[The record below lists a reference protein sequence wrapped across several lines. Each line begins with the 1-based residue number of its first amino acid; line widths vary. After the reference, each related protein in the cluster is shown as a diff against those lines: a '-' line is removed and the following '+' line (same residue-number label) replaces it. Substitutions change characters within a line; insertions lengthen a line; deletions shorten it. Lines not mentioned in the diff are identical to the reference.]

1 MYREVSVQ
9 SRFLA
14 DFCPIP
20 TQEGKIYLFYSR
32 QAIYIHGF
40 SAGSHGFLRLDFSC
54 ELTVLSPFIFVSGN
68 RVITVLRR
76 RTCVL
81 RVTYAIYT
89 SKPRIRT
96 RTLLAV
102 TNRHPSVP
110 HAKRTQSSRGPEWQ
124 FFGDENK
131 RRKNR
136 DYLQKNRVHKYS
148 ASICMGIWYKL
159 HVAVDRPPHRTGDV
173 RNVYNTKV
181 LLDYSTPAR
190 IGVEVDRI
198 R

>member
-1 MYREVSVQ
+1 MDPSVVGSFSCVTFLCHRAILMVLRDVSWGKCPKQIFVLSQ
-9 SRFLA
+9 RKKVRYTYFIRVRLFIYTVFLQVA
-14 DFCPIP
+14 
-20 TQEGKIYLFYSR
+20 TV
-32 QAIYIHGF
+32 F
-40 SAGSHGFLRLDFSC
+40 SDFSC

-148 ASICMGIWYKL
+148 DSICMGI
-159 HVAVDRPPHRTGDV
+159 T
-173 RNVYNTKV
+173 NCM
-181 LLDYSTPAR
+181 
-190 IGVEVDRI
+190 
-198 R
+198 

>member
-1 MYREVSVQ
+1 VHT
-9 SRFLA
+9 
-14 DFCPIP
+14 D
-20 TQEGKIYLFYSR
+20 TKLFYS
-32 QAIYIHGF
+32 AILCVI
-40 SAGSHGFLRLDFSC
+40 SHK
-54 ELTVLSPFIFVSGN
+54 EWP
-68 RVITVLRR
+68 
-76 RTCVL
+76 
-81 RVTYAIYT
+81 
-89 SKPRIRT
+89 
-96 RTLLAV
+96 
-102 TNRHPSVP
+102 NRHPSVL
-110 HAKRTQSSRGPEWQ
+110 HAKRTQNSPGPDWQ
-124 FFGDENK
+124 VFGDENK
-131 RRKNR
+131 RRKTVIFPAKFGENR